1 MATGIPPG
9 IDLCAIPLAVNP
21 DGLPPNFEN
30 PPSLQPT
37 LIGISAVVLTFS
49 VVTTAGRLY
58 VNKRALKPAD
68 YCMAVGLILNIA
80 IAGVIFS
87 RSREY
92 RHAWDTPICWYT
104 TRLAK
109 LDFVEGLLSGPALF
123 FPKAAIF
130 LFYLQIFSINRPI
143 KIGSKIG
150 LVMAFIA
157 YFPTSLITVYFT
169 APHVGQTWDDVVTS
183 TLPVKGVPVG
193 ITAAAA
199 SIIVDIYIF
208 ILPLPAISA
217 LKIPLSKKIQLV
229 ALFTTAFFGIV
240 ASVISL
246 VFRVALLGFYDS
258 GWQLGRLAITI
269 IVENNIAIIV
279 GSLPAFTNFLRT
291 YVSNNAL
298 YKSLRSKFSIISN
311 NYASGSAQH
320 DSLPRP
326 STWARDS
333 PQKRQPQYNELTESV
348 VLKAHGAVPE
358 VTLIATREMS
368 DGTMVFSQGALVNT
382 TLLEFV
388 KTFIQAYD
396 NLATLD

>member
-1 MATGIPPG
+1 MATGLPSG
-9 IDLCAIPLAVNP
+9 VDLCAIPLAVNP

-37 LIGISAVVLTFS
+37 LIGISAVLLTFS
-49 VVTTAGRLY
+49 VVITAGRLY
-58 VNKRALKPAD
+58 VNKRALKLAD
-68 YCMAVGLILNIA
+68 YCMAVGLILNLA

-92 RHAWDTPICWYT
+92 RHAWDTP
-104 TRLAK
+104 

-130 LFYLQIFSINRPI
+130 LFYLQIFSINRSI

-157 YFPTSLITVYFT
+157 YFPTSLTTAYFT

-193 ITAAAA
+193 IAAAAA

-208 ILPLPAISA
+208 VLPLPAISA
-217 LKIPLSKKIQLV
+217 LKIPPSKKIQLV
-229 ALFTTAFFGIV
+229 ALFTTAFLGIV

-269 IVENNIAIIV
+269 IVENNVAIIV

-298 YKSLRSKFSIISN
+298 YRSLRSKFSIISN
-311 NYASGSAQH
+311 SYASDSGQH
-320 DSLPRP
+320 DSLPKP
-326 STWARDS
+326 SSWAHRS
-333 PQKRQPQYNELTESV
+333 PQKRQPHHNELTDSV
-348 VLKAHGAVPE
+348 VLKSHGAVQE
-358 VTLIATREMS
+358 VTLITTKEMS
-368 DGTMVFSQGALVNT
+368 DGTVVFSQGVRT
-382 TLLEFV
+382 HQSSESFV
-388 KTFIQAYD
+388 
-396 NLATLD
+396 